1 MREGL
6 FEGEAL
12 QRLRD
17 ALDRLEEREGE
28 KRDRA
33 AAGKQSW
40 GFIPRHLMD
49 KDEVFLELL
58 KFRPLL
64 SIAQAMMGPLVRLR
78 GLSARISYPGREHPH
93 QTPWHQHLRVIS
105 NPRPPWFS
113 QPHCIDCLVYLDDLN
128 DDTGAVAV
136 VPESHTWLDR
146 ASPRTY
152 EPAAGEVELRV
163 RAGGGRA
170 HPRQP
175 LARALPTLRA
185 KRRMLILSY
194 TPSWLRGLA
203 AQRSAA
209 GGRPDAGLPGG
220 ARTSRGGCCW
230 ELGGL
235 YVMADPRQPFWLDRA
250 LPTLKDHGHRAERP
264 RHADGPPSSSE
275 AGNRV
280 SQARRPLA
288 ELVTSD
294 LGQHR
299 VLPPRWLLSTHL
311 PA

>member
-1 MREGL
+1 MQPHTIQYEVLNNHNPDTETGRRWEVDVHAGAEELEAFARSGYLVREGL

-12 QRLRD
+12 RRLRD
-17 ALDRLEEREGE
+17 ALDRLEERERE

-33 AAGKQSW
+33 TAGKQSW

-78 GLSARISYPGREHPH
+78 GLSARISYPGHEHPH

-105 NPRPPWFS
+105 SPRPPWFS
-113 QPHCIDCLVYLDDLN
+113 QPHCIDCLIYLDDLN

-152 EPAAGEVELRV
+152 EPVDGELELRV
-163 RAGGGRA
+163 RAGGGVLI
-170 HPRQP
+170 HGN
-175 LARALPTLRA
+175 LWHRALPTLKA

-194 TPSWLRGLA
+194 TPSWLRASPHSGPQPEDGLTRRFLEEA
-203 AQRSAA
+203 DFEARMLLGV
-209 GGRPDAGLPGG
+209 GGY
-220 ARTSRGGCCW
+220 T
-230 ELGGL
+230 
-235 YVMADPRQPFWLDRA
+235 
-250 LPTLKDHGHRAERP
+250 
-264 RHADGPPSSSE
+264 
-275 AGNRV
+275 
-280 SQARRPLA
+280 
-288 ELVTSD
+288 
-294 LGQHR
+294 
-299 VLPPRWLLSTHL
+299 
-311 PA
+311 